1 MIVAAPIEFSQMK
14 TLQELS
20 GKVDTTLQRTG
31 EREPAPTM
39 RAVIDYTDR
48 MGYSTTFLDA
58 FEVPHPMLTCA
69 RHDDAAPLLDGSEKE
84 LKYQHFSIVMSKS
97 RRLALYVACNI
108 NGKRSQR
115 IRRGKDRWSL
125 DPRMDR
131 QFQVGEELYA
141 DNELDRGHLVRRE
154 DPVWGG
160 RQEAAIANRDT
171 FHFTNCSPQHAQF
184 NQRTWLGLEDY
195 ILQNS
200 RAHQLRVTV
209 FTGPVFR
216 DDDPEYRGVQLPREY
231 WKVIAV
237 VTEGRNSATAYMIS
251 QSDLLETLRAF
262 GFGRY
267 KTYQVSIEQIEQL
280 TNLDFGE
287 LRQFDGYTTEE
298 RRTLRPMRTEIRTWE
313 DIRI

>member
-1 MIVAAPIEFSQMK
+1 MLVAAPIEFSQMK
-14 TLQELS
+14 TLGELS
-20 GKVDTTLQRTG
+20 AKPDTTLQK
-31 EREPAPTM
+31 M
-39 RAVIDYTDR
+39 RALESAPILRTVIDYEGR
-48 MGYSTTFLDA
+48 PGYSTTFLHD
-58 FEVPHPMLTCA
+58 FEVPHPVLTGI
-69 RHDDAAPLLDGSEKE
+69 RQDDAAPLVDTCGVE
-84 LKYQHFSIVMSKS
+84 LTYQHFSIVMSKS

-108 NGKRSQR
+108 NGQHSRK

-154 DPVWGG
+154 DPVWGEK
-160 RQEAAIANRDT
+160 REAAIANQDT

-200 RAHQLRVTV
+200 RAHQLNVTV

-231 WKVIAV
+231 WKVV
-237 VTEGRNSATAYMIS
+237 VVRTEGRNSATAYMIS

-267 KTYQVSIEQIEQL
+267 KTYQVSIGQIEQL
-280 TNLDFGE
+280 THLDFGE

-298 RRTLRPMRTEIRTWE
+298 RRTLRPMRSEIRTWE

>member
-14 TLQELS
+14 TLRELS
-20 GKVDTTLQRTG
+20 GKTDTSHQRMS
-31 EREPAPTM
+31 ERESAPMT
-39 RAVIDYTDR
+39 RAVIDYEGR
-48 MGYSTTFLDA
+48 PGYSMTFLA
-58 FEVPHPMLTCA
+58 GFEVPHPMLTGI
-69 RHDDAAPLLDGSEKE
+69 RQDDAVPLLDDSGTE

-97 RRLALYVACNI
+97 RRLALYVACNLD
-108 NGKRSQR
+108 GKRSKK

-125 DPRMDR
+125 DPRIDEH
-131 QFQVGEELYA
+131 FQIGEELYA

-160 RQEAAIANRDT
+160 KQEAAIANQDT

-200 RAHQLRVTV
+200 RAHQLKVTV

-231 WKVIAV
+231 WKVVAV
-237 VTEGRNSATAYMIS
+237 VTEERQSATAYMIS
-251 QSDLLETLRAF
+251 QSELLETLRAF

-298 RRTLRPMRTEIRTWE
+298 RRTLRPMRTEICTWE

>member
-1 MIVAAPIEFSQMK
+1 MLVVAPIEFSPMK
-14 TLQELS
+14 TLRELS
-20 GKVDTTLQRTG
+20 GKVDTTFQRMID
-31 EREPAPTM
+31 RESAPMM
-39 RAVIDYTDR
+39 RAVIDYEGR
-48 MGYSTTFLDA
+48 QGYSTTLLED
-58 FEVPHPMLTCA
+58 FEVPYPVLTGI
-69 RHDDAAPLLDGSEKE
+69 RQDDAAPLLDDSGTE
-84 LKYQHFSIVMSKS
+84 LTYQHFSIVMSKS

-108 NGKRSQR
+108 NGRQSKK

-125 DPRMDR
+125 DPRMEE

-154 DPVWGG
+154 DPVWGEKK
-160 RQEAAIANRDT
+160 EAAIANQDT

-184 NQRTWLGLEDY
+184 NQRTWLGLEDH

-200 RAHQLRVTV
+200 RAHELNVTV

-231 WKVIAV
+231 WKIVAV
-237 VTEGRNSATAYMIS
+237 RTEGRSSATAYMIS
-251 QSDLLETLRAF
+251 QSELLETLRAF

-267 KTYQVSIEQIEQL
+267 KTYQVSIGQIEQL

-287 LRQFDGYTTEE
+287 LRQFDGFTTEE
-298 RRTLRPMRTEIRTWE
+298 RRTLHPMRAEIRTWE

>member
-1 MIVAAPIEFSQMK
+1 MLVAAPIEFSQMK
-14 TLQELS
+14 TLRELS
-20 GKVDTTLQRTG
+20 GKAETTLQR
-31 EREPAPTM
+31 M
-39 RAVIDYTDR
+39 RARESAPLLRTVIDYEGR
-48 MGYSTTFLDA
+48 QGYSRTFLED
-58 FEVPHPMLTCA
+58 FEVPHPRLTGV
-69 RHDDAAPLLDGSEKE
+69 REDDAAPLSDDSGTE
-84 LKYQHFSIVMSKS
+84 LKYQHFSVVMSKS

-108 NGKRSQR
+108 NGGCSKR

-125 DPRMDR
+125 DPRMDE
-131 QFQVGEELYA
+131 QYQIGEELYA
-141 DNELDRGHLVRRE
+141 DNKLDRGHLVRRE
-154 DPVWGG
+154 DPVWGEKK
-160 RQEAAIANRDT
+160 EAAIANQDT

-200 RAHQLRVTV
+200 RAHQLHVTV

-231 WKVIAV
+231 WKVVAV
-237 VTEGRNSATAYMIS
+237 RTEGRHSATAYMIS
-251 QSDLLETLRAF
+251 QSELLETLRAF

-267 KTYQVSIEQIEQL
+267 KTYQVSLGQIEQL

-298 RRTLRPMRTEIRTWE
+298 RRTLRPMRTELHTWE